1 MKTVLLIGLALFSL
15 RSIGQ
20 RNDSWKVVLNNQEIV
35 YSNLS
40 NEPRHTRTISKAEIK
55 KAGFLEVIYFT
66 HNAHFN
72 WFKRLLVF
80 DENDSQV
87 YTIGFNN
94 STRLPNSFLKS
105 LFAKT
110 KKLVIYA
117 LVEPSDINKTHII
130 KQKRSHLCT
139 LVLNEY

>member
-1 MKTVLLIGLALFSL
+1 MKMVLLIGLALISL
-15 RSIGQ
+15 CSFGQ
-20 RNDSWKVVLNNQEIV
+20 KNDSWKVVLNNQEIV
-35 YSNLS
+35 YSNFS
-40 NEPRHTRTISKAEIK
+40 NELRHTRTFSIAEIK
-55 KAGFLEVIYFT
+55 KPGFLEIHYFT

-80 DENDSQV
+80 DENDNQV

-105 LFAKT
+105 LFTKT

-139 LVLNEY
+139 LVLNE

>member
-1 MKTVLLIGLALFSL
+1 MKMILLIGLSL
-15 RSIGQ
+15 ISLCSFGQ
-20 RNDSWKVVLNNQEIV
+20 KNDSWKVVLNNQEIV
-35 YSNLS
+35 YSNFS
-40 NEPRHTRTISKAEIK
+40 NEPRHTRTVSIAEIK
-55 KAGFLEVIYFT
+55 KPGFLEIIYFT

-80 DENDSQV
+80 DENDNQV

-117 LVEPSDINKTHII
+117 LVEPSDINKTHIV

-139 LVLNEY
+139 LVLNE